1 MQYLRGE
8 DIFCKPPVAQRTN
21 PQQTPL
27 MQKTLAFLGKNHH
40 AASVQNTQQPFV
52 GFLLRFPEG
61 HRQFLPQDTLYH
73 LVKVGIHGVD
83 LSATAN

>member
-8 DIFCKPPVAQRTN
+8 DVFCKPPVAQRTN

-27 MQKTLAFLGKNHH
+27 MQKALAFFGKNHH
-40 AASVQNTQQPFV
+40 AASVQNAQQPSACL
-52 GFLLRFPEG
+52 LLRLPKG
-61 HRQFLPQDTLYH
+61 HRQLLQQDTLYH

-83 LSATAN
+83 PSAAAD